1 MQPRIGFVTAFFLIA
16 TAAVFDGLSFLLTP
30 LIGVGTIVTVFA
42 YILFFVW
49 FALLGVQFMSG
60 KKALQKLGTMG
71 GTAII
76 DALPVIGGLAPA
88 ITVGVVIII
97 VITYIEDKENAAK
110 LAAKKKASQ
119 HAASANRPSHI

>member
-1 MQPRIGFVTAFFLIA
+1 MRSRISFVTGLFLIA
-16 TAAVFDGLSFLLTP
+16 TAAVFDGVSFLLTP
-30 LIGVGTIVTVFA
+30 LLGLGSIVTVFA
-42 YILFFVW
+42 YILLFVW

-88 ITVGVVIII
+88 ITVGVIIVIII
-97 VITYIEDKENAAK
+97 TYFEDKEEALK
-110 LAAKKKASQ
+110 LAAKKKAEQ
-119 HAASANRPSHI
+119 QAVGGRGRSA